1 MKQEQQLTP
10 MQARRAEKRR
20 RLRRRRII
28 RVTVVVVVLAFLLA
42 AIIWSV
48 IEISKASRGESA
60 SFFGVKAVEVEFVD
74 GEGTVRY
81 AKEDIIRASGIYVN
95 QSLLAVNK
103 VKASNSVLDA
113 FPYLDYVEVK
123 NTSFSTVCIRVSE
136 VEVLAAVQTAQ
147 DWLIIGENNHVL
159 ERVTTEN
166 LPTELVRIIGAQPLS
181 EELGGDALEERSL
194 RVCTTIC
201 DTAKAKNVE
210 GITTIDITEKTDL
223 RMWWKDRVKIILGNE
238 SNLVAQVDAFGQML
252 PTLLE
257 KNGSNVTGQLDMS
270 SYADD
275 KTENDR
281 AVFTPAD
288 SLKKPLFDNEPSTD
302 DPAADS
308 TTATESQTENSTGD
322 VSTTTAAAAA

>member
-1 MKQEQQLTP
+1 M
-10 MQARRAEKRR
+10 
-20 RLRRRRII
+20 
-28 RVTVVVVVLAFLLA
+28 
-42 AIIWSV
+42 
-48 IEISKASRGESA
+48 
-60 SFFGVKAVEVEFVD
+60 
-74 GEGTVRY
+74 
-81 AKEDIIRASGIYVN
+81 
-95 QSLLAVNK
+95 LAVNK

-302 DPAADS
+302 DPTADS

-322 VSTTTAAAAA
+322 VSTTTDAAAAYKTCIFLK